1 MISVPAQQHGKQQ
14 VLAEYSICFTWKT
27 QSVTHLEQLVL
38 CLGSSYRV
46 FSVSLF
52 SCCLMSVFYDVVD
65 EDVKGSVKTMYL
77 MYLCTDFIYDI
88 GLVHARICIA
98 CFPKHDSK

>member
-52 SCCLMSVFYDVVD
+52 SCYLMSVFYDVVD
-65 EDVKGSVKTMYL
+65 EDVKGSVNNVFDVFM
-77 MYLCTDFIYDI
+77 
-88 GLVHARICIA
+88 H
-98 CFPKHDSK
+98 